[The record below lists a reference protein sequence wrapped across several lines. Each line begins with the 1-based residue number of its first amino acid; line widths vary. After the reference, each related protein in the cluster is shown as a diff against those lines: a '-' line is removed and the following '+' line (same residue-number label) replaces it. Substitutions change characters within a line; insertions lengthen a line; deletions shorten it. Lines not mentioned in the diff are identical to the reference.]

1 MNTFDTVRIDRRT
14 AIKWVIAA
22 SAALQVPLS
31 IAEEIAQSAAAKGY
45 GKDPNLLE
53 AYTPGKLWPLTLSQQ
68 QRRTA
73 SALSD
78 AILPTD
84 GEWPAASKLGAVEFV
99 DEWVSAPYEPM
110 KADRALI
117 LEGLAWLDTEA
128 QRRFG
133 TRFADLEPTQ
143 VAKICDDI
151 CPGPNAKQELERA
164 TTFFT
169 RYRALVAAAYYTTPI
184 GMRDIGY
191 VGNMPLTKFDG
202 PPREVLKKIGL

>member
-1 MNTFDTVRIDRRT
+1 MNSFQIDRRT

-22 SAALQVPLS
+22 SAALHVPVS
-31 IAEEIAQSAAAKGY
+31 VAEELAQSAATKGY
-45 GKDPNLLE
+45 GKDPRLLE
-53 AYTPGKLWPLTLSQQ
+53 IYTPGKLWPLTLSQQ

-73 SALSD
+73 SVLSD
-78 AILPTD
+78 AILPAE

-110 KADRALI
+110 KTDRTLI
-117 LEGLAWLDTEA
+117 LEGFTWLDTEA

-133 TRFADLEPTQ
+133 TRFADLEQTQ

-151 CPGPNAKQELERA
+151 CTGPNAKQELERA

-169 RYRALVAAAYYTTPI
+169 RYRTLVAAAYYTTPI

-191 VGNMPLTKFDG
+191 VGNMPLAKFDG
-202 PPREVLKKIGL
+202 PPKEVLVKIGVMK